1 MCLALHGFVDRRRRD
16 VFMYRA
22 EVWETSERL
31 SSLINLSY
39 LCLLWPMLLLI
50 LNVPRMH
57 CASFNVYIPFI
68 IIME

>member
-1 MCLALHGFVDRRRRD
+1 
-16 VFMYRA
+16 MYMV
-22 EVWETSERL
+22 EVWETSARL
-31 SSLINLSY
+31 SLFIHLFSY

-68 IIME
+68 ME